1 MIVAAF
7 TASPLEGQRR
17 YAGSHHPPTK
27 RTPTETG
34 ALSAEHRQRL
44 TTAPARRA
52 LARRDI
58 TTVYRLLTD
67 AGITQQHIAS
77 LTGQLPS
84 EVSEILKGRQVMAYN
99 VLVRIADGFDV
110 PRGWMGLAYDAQE
123 VSTAPVV
130 GEEVVD
136 ENMKRRAMLAIA
148 SAALLGAPVLGE
160 LLALPT
166 PPTTDTP
173 LPSRLLPSDIA
184 ALQKLTAQLRAGART
199 YGGGAEVVTT
209 VAARSRSLL
218 SVPSSDSIE
227 SQLKSALADLHTLAG
242 WCCVDSGLPDQARTF
257 FATAMDLA
265 AEAGDGVQFAS
276 ALWHAGIQMRDAG
289 AYDDDLKACQLG
301 LIKLAEAPDAP
312 GAAEM
317 AAWLNTECARAAAA
331 IGHGDAAE
339 RSLQAARE
347 WQPTTA
353 YDIADMECVTSY
365 VHLFLGR
372 LDTAQRFAAHS
383 VRHWAAEGAS
393 RREGVLADIAL
404 ASIHTKTN
412 QSDATTLAQRAIAS
426 VTPLQS
432 LRTRQ
437 VKLAPLIKALDDRG
451 DSTSRDLAHCARQ
464 MGASTS

>member
-1 MIVAAF
+1 MPDG
-7 TASPLEGQRR
+7 TTPQ
-17 YAGSHHPPTK
+17 TK

-67 AGITQQHIAS
+67 AGITQQRIAS

-184 ALQKLTAQLRAGART
+184 ALKKLTAQLRAGART

-451 DSTSRDLAHCARQ
+451 DSTSRDLAHYARQ

>member
-1 MIVAAF
+1 MLDR
-7 TASPLEGQRR
+7 TTPL
-17 YAGSHHPPTK
+17 TK
-27 RTPTETG
+27 RTPIETG

-58 TTVYRLLTD
+58 TAVYQLLTY
-67 AGITQQHIAS
+67 AGITQQHIAN

-184 ALQKLTAQLRAGART
+184 ALKKLTAQLRAGART

-209 VAARSRSLL
+209 VATRSRSLL
-218 SVPSSDSIE
+218 SVPASDPIE

-265 AEAGDGVQFAS
+265 AETGDGVQFAT
-276 ALWHAGIQMRDAG
+276 ALWLAGIQMRDAG

-301 LIKLAEAPDAP
+301 LIKLAETPDAP

-372 LDTAQRFAAHS
+372 LDAAQRFAAHS

-437 VKLAPLIKALDDRG
+437 VKLAPLIKALEDRG

-464 MGASTS
+464 MSALTS

>member
-1 MIVAAF
+1 M
-7 TASPLEGQRR
+7 
-17 YAGSHHPPTK
+17 
-27 RTPTETG
+27 
-34 ALSAEHRQRL
+34 
-44 TTAPARRA
+44 
-52 LARRDI
+52 
-58 TTVYRLLTD
+58 
-67 AGITQQHIAS
+67 
-77 LTGQLPS
+77 
-84 EVSEILKGRQVMAYN
+84 
-99 VLVRIADGFDV
+99 
-110 PRGWMGLAYDAQE
+110 
-123 VSTAPVV
+123 
-130 GEEVVD
+130 
-136 ENMKRRAMLAIA
+136 
-148 SAALLGAPVLGE
+148 
-160 LLALPT
+160 
-166 PPTTDTP
+166 
-173 LPSRLLPSDIA
+173 
-184 ALQKLTAQLRAGART
+184 
-199 YGGGAEVVTT
+199 VTT
-209 VAARSRSLL
+209 VATRSRSLL
-218 SVPSSDSIE
+218 SVPASDPIE

-265 AEAGDGVQFAS
+265 AEAGDGVQFAT
-276 ALWHAGIQMRDAG
+276 ALWLAGIQMRDAG

-365 VHLFLGR
+365 VHVFLGR

-404 ASIHTKTN
+404 ATIHTKTN

-432 LRTRQ
+432 IRTRQ

-451 DSTSRDLAHCARQ
+451 DSTSRDLAHRARQ
-464 MGASTS
+464 MAASTS

>member
-1 MIVAAF
+1 MPDR
-7 TASPLEGQRR
+7 TT
-17 YAGSHHPPTK
+17 PPTK

-67 AGITQQHIAS
+67 AGFTQQRIAS

-99 VLVRIADGFDV
+99 VLVRIADGFDL

-123 VSTAPVV
+123 VSTAPAV

-184 ALQKLTAQLRAGART
+184 ALQKLTAQLYAGART

-209 VAARSRSLL
+209 VATRSRSLL
-218 SVPSSDSIE
+218 SVPASDPIE

-353 YDIADMECVTSY
+353 YDIADKECVTSY

-404 ASIHTKTN
+404 ATIHTKTN

-451 DSTSRDLAHCARQ
+451 DSTSRDLAYRARQ
-464 MGASTS
+464 MAASTT